1 MKFRALRANEIEC
14 RVSTINEYGLALLL
28 YKDARVDMRLLDE
41 TVGSLNWKRSHQ
53 IIDGNL
59 YCTIEVWDDDKKQWI
74 SKQDVGTESYTE
86 KEKGQASDSFKRAGF
101 NFGIGRELYT
111 APFVWIPASECTI
124 KQEKGKFVC
133 RDRFSVWR
141 IEVEAGNIVA
151 LEIGNEKTGRTVYKM
166 ECGARI
172 GNTKAKALE
181 ELLKEAN
188 VNVAKLLGQ
197 YGVGSLSELTEKQHL
212 EIVNAANRAIK
223 K

>member
-166 ECGARI
+166 ECGTRI
-172 GNTKAKALE
+172 GDTKAKALE
-181 ELLKEAN
+181 ELLKQAN

-197 YGVGSLSELTEKQHL
+197 YGVNALSDLNEKQHL
-212 EIVNAANRAIK
+212 EIVNAANRALK
-223 K
+223 R